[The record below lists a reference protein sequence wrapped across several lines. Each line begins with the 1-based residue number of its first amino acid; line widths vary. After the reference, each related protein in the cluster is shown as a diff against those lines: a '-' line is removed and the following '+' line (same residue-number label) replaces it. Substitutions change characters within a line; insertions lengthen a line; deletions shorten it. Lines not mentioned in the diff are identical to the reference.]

1 VFCVDEYIS
10 RVSCKTFDDDDDG
23 LSRVLAINRSI
34 ALMNNNT
41 YKNNN
46 NNNNN
51 E

>member
-10 RVSCKTFDDDDDG
+10 RVVSCETFDDDDDG

-46 NNNNN
+46 NK
-51 E
+51 